1 MEEKIINPFEIMP
14 PENRWRPTKE
24 QQELFGDATEK
35 LMPPLV
41 EKNKTSCLRMEIE

>member
-24 QQELFGDATEK
+24 QQEMFGDATEK

-41 EKNKTSCLRMEIE
+41 